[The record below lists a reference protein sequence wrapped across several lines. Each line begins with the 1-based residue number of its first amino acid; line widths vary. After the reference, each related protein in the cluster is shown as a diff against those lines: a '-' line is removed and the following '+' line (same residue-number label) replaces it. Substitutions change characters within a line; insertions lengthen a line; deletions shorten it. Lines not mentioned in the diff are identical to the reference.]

1 MPASKTELHEYIS
14 AHTSPESQLL
24 QEVNRQTH
32 LKVLQPH
39 MISGHVQG
47 RFLSML
53 SRMKKPKRILE
64 LGTFTG
70 YSALCLAEGLADDGE
85 LITIESNDE
94 LEELILNNFA
104 KYSRPEALKLMIGEA
119 LEILPQLDGKFDLVF
134 IDADKTEYPQY
145 LQLMIPL
152 LNKNAFI
159 VADNVLWYEKVLDL
173 SAHTDP
179 STKALAEFNAM
190 INSDKRFQNIILP
203 LRDGLM
209 IAEYT
214 IGN

>member
-1 MPASKTELHEYIS
+1 M
-14 AHTSPESQLL
+14 L

-53 SRMKKPKRILE
+53 SRMIKPKRILE

-104 KYSRPEALKLMIGEA
+104 KHSRPEALKLLIGEA
-119 LEILPQLDGKFDLVF
+119 LEVLPQLDGKFDLVF
-134 IDADKTEYPQY
+134 IDADKTEYSQY
-145 LQLMIPL
+145 LQLIIPL

-173 SAHTDP
+173 SAHNDP

-214 IGN
+214 L

>member
-1 MPASKTELHEYIS
+1 MQASKTELHEYIA

-24 QEVNRQTH
+24 HEVNRQTF

-39 MISGHVQG
+39 MISGHIQG
-47 RFLSML
+47 RLLSML
-53 SRMKKPKRILE
+53 SRMIMPKRILE

-70 YSALCLAEGLADDGE
+70 YSALCLAEGLVDNGE

-104 KYSRPEALKLMIGEA
+104 KYSRPEALKLIIGEA
-119 LEILPQLDGKFDLVF
+119 LEVLPKLKEKFDFVF
-134 IDADKTEYPQY
+134 IDADKTEYPSY
-145 LQLMIPL
+145 LQLIIPL

-173 SAHTDP
+173 SAHADP

-209 IAEYT
+209 IAEYLP
-214 IGN
+214 

>member
-1 MPASKTELHEYIS
+1 M
-14 AHTSPESQLL
+14 
-24 QEVNRQTH
+24 
-32 LKVLQPH
+32 
-39 MISGHVQG
+39 
-47 RFLSML
+47 
-53 SRMKKPKRILE
+53 PKRILE

-70 YSALCLAEGLADDGE
+70 YSALCLAEGLVDNGE

-104 KYSRPEALKLMIGEA
+104 KYSRPEALKLIIGEA
-119 LEILPQLDGKFDLVF
+119 LEVLPKLKEKFDFVF
-134 IDADKTEYPQY
+134 IDADKTEYPSY
-145 LQLMIPL
+145 LQLIIPL

-173 SAHTDP
+173 SAHADP

-209 IAEYT
+209 IAEYLP
-214 IGN
+214 

>member
-1 MPASKTELHEYIS
+1 
-14 AHTSPESQLL
+14 
-24 QEVNRQTH
+24 
-32 LKVLQPH
+32 
-39 MISGHVQG
+39 
-47 RFLSML
+47 
-53 SRMKKPKRILE
+53 
-64 LGTFTG
+64 
-70 YSALCLAEGLADDGE
+70 
-85 LITIESNDE
+85 
-94 LEELILNNFA
+94 
-104 KYSRPEALKLMIGEA
+104 EA

-134 IDADKTEYPQY
+134 IDADKTEYSQY
-145 LQLMIPL
+145 LQLIIPL

-173 SAHTDP
+173 SAHNDP